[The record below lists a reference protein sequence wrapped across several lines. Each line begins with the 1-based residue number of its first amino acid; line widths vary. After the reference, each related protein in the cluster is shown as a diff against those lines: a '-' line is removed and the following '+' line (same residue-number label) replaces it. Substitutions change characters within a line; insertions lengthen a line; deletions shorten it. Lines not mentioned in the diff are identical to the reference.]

1 MKINASESTLFQIAS
16 AQGGYFTALQAKRAG
31 FSDKNHPYHV
41 RAGNW
46 IREWRGI
53 YRLARFPHQDDAQ
66 YSLWGVWSL
75 NRKGTPQ
82 GVYSHETALSLFEL
96 SDLQPEKLHMT
107 VPRGYR
113 RHSEIPKVL
122 HLHHAN
128 IEVSECEERSGYR
141 VTKPFRTIR
150 DIVRAGIVSPEFIKQ
165 AVEQALDKGYLT
177 QTQYRTLKEM
187 PRVGRRL
194 VEIMGKNK

>member
-1 MKINASESTLFQIAS
+1 MNTDNTEDTLYKIAS
-16 AQGGYFTALQAKRAG
+16 TQGGYFTALQAKNAG

-53 YRLARFPHQDDAQ
+53 YRLARYPLLEDAH

-75 NRKGTPQ
+75 NRKGNPQ
-82 GVYSHETALSLFEL
+82 GIYSHETALTLFDL

-113 RHSEIPKVL
+113 RHGAIPKEL
-122 HLHHAN
+122 CLHHAT
-128 IEVSECEERSGYR
+128 IELAECEERSGYR
-141 VTKPFRTIR
+141 VTKPFRTIA
-150 DIVRAGIVSPEFIKQ
+150 DLVRARTVSPEFIKQ
-165 AVEQALDKGYLT
+165 AVRQALDKGYLT
-177 QTQYRTLKEM
+177 YAQYHTLKEV

-194 VEIMGKNK
+194 VEIMGDTQ

>member
-1 MKINASESTLFQIAS
+1 MKINASESILFRIAS
-16 AQGGYFTALQAKRAG
+16 TQGGYFTALQAKHAG
-31 FSDKNHPYHV
+31 FSNKNHPYHV

-53 YRLARFPHQDDAQ
+53 YRLVRFPLQYDAQ

-82 GVYSHETALSLFEL
+82 GIYSHETALSLFEL

-122 HLHHAN
+122 QLHHAN

-141 VTKPFRTIR
+141 VTKPLRTIA
-150 DIVRAGIVSPEFIKQ
+150 DIVRTGIVSPEFIKQ
-165 AVEQALDKGYLT
+165 AIGQALDRGYLT
-177 QTQYRTLKEM
+177 HAQYRTLREM

-194 VEIMGKNK
+194 VE